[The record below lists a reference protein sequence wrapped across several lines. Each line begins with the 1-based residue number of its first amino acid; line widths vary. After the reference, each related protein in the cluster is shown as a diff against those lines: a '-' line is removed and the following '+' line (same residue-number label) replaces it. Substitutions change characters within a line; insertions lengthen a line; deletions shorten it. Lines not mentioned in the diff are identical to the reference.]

1 VHGSRPRRGHEYLSM
16 NLPLGTLV
24 RPTVVRYKVL
34 GWACALSMITYVDRV
49 CIKYVAPEI
58 RSALDLSMQEWGW
71 VFAAFGLAYSL
82 FEIPSGWLGD
92 RFGPRRVLCR
102 IVLCWSVF
110 TALTGL
116 VWKFS
121 VDSGYVIDLP
131 WSGHEIP
138 LLFNSLVLLV
148 IIRFL
153 FGAGEAGAYPNIARA
168 LRNWFPY
175 RRRGLAQG
183 LPWTF
188 GRWGGA
194 LSPLLVTF
202 FASWFGWRGA
212 FLAFGIMGI
221 LWVAAFAYFF
231 RDSPAQHPGVNEAER
246 ALILGGARESVTPP
260 PISWPA
266 MLRSPTLWCLSL
278 MYFCSNA
285 GWCFFI
291 TWDVEYFKNVLHLQE
306 TDLEIASGAPLFCGG
321 VACLL
326 GGLGTDRLVR
336 ILGRRWGRTLQ
347 GLVSYAFGGLFF
359 LLALMT
365 TEPWLAVSCLC
376 AASFCKDFAMAVS
389 WSTCVDIGHRY
400 AGTVGGFMNSV
411 GNMGTAVSPL
421 IVEALARNNEGQW
434 KWALVY
440 SAAMLFSAALGWAFI
455 NPRKVV
461 VYSPEDRKALRA
473 QGVLD

>member
-1 VHGSRPRRGHEYLSM
+1 M
-16 NLPLGTLV
+16 NLPLRAALEPTL
-24 RPTVVRYKVL
+24 VRYKVL

-49 CIKYVAPEI
+49 CIKRVGGDM
-58 RSALDLSMQEWGW
+58 RSALDISTQEFSW

-82 FEIPSGWLGD
+82 FEVPSGWLGD
-92 RFGPRRVLCR
+92 RFGPRKVLCR
-102 IVLCWSVF
+102 IVLCWSLF

-121 VDSGYVIDLP
+121 LDSGYVVDLP
-131 WSGHEIP
+131 WAGYEVP
-138 LLFNSLVLLV
+138 LVFSSLTLLV

-183 LPWTF
+183 CLWMC

-194 LSPLLVTF
+194 FAPALVTV
-202 FASWFGWRGA
+202 FAMEFGWRGA
-212 FLAFGIMGI
+212 FVAFGILGM
-221 LWVAAFAYFF
+221 LWVIAFAYFF
-231 RDSPAQHPGVNEAER
+231 RDSPADHPGVNDAER
-246 ALILGGARESVTPP
+246 AVILVSGRESARPTPL
-260 PISWPA
+260 SWKA
-266 MLRSPTLWCLSL
+266 MLQSPTLWCLSL

-291 TWDVEYFKNVLHLQE
+291 TWDEEYYKNVLHLQGSGL
-306 TDLEIASGAPLFCGG
+306 TIASGAPLFCGG
-321 VACLL
+321 IACFL

-347 GLVSYAFGGLFF
+347 GLVSYLLGGLFF
-359 LLALMT
+359 LLALMAR
-365 TEPWLAVSCLC
+365 EPWLAVLCLC
-376 AASFCKDFAMAVS
+376 TASFLKDFAMAVS
-389 WSTCVDIGHRY
+389 WSTCIDIGHRY
-400 AGTVGGFMNSV
+400 SGTVAGFMNSI
-411 GNMGTAVSPL
+411 GNLGTFVSPP
-421 IVEALARNNEGQW
+421 IVEALARNDRGQW

-440 SAAMLFSAALGWAFI
+440 SAGMFFTAAVGWAFI
-455 NPRKVV
+455 NPRSVI
-461 VYSPEDRKALRA
+461 VYSPQDSKILRA